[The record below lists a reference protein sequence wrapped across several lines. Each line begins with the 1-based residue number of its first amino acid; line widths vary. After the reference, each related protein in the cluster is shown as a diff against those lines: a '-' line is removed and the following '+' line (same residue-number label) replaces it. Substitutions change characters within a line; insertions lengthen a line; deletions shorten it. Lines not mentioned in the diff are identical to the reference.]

1 MLQLIFKYA
10 FKKQVY
16 YSQYLQDVFVDIVF
30 FNKKGNGYFIDI
42 GAYDGI
48 KFSNTYYF
56 EKKYQWQGVAVEPNK
71 EVFYRLEQNRNC
83 NLINGVISDIDGQV
97 EYMRVEG
104 EGEMLSGIV
113 NNFAEKHINRI
124 DKSVENFG
132 GNKVVETVD
141 SYSIKTVIKKYQIDH
156 ISILSIDTEGSELQI
171 LKTFPFDVI
180 KPKVILVENNFRSK
194 EFNDYLTFHGYR
206 FCFRLGDDIYLNG
219 SISNSIKFR
228 IWIFR
233 LLKKLK
239 VFKSGY

>member
-1 MLQLIFKYA
+1 MLQLALKYL
-10 FKKQVY
+10 FKKQTY
-16 YSQYLQDVFVDIVF
+16 YSQYLQDMFLDIVF
-30 FNKKGNGYFIDI
+30 FDKSEEGYFIDI

-48 KFSNTYYF
+48 KFSNSFYF

-71 EVFYRLEQNRNC
+71 DVFYRLKQNRNC

-97 EYMRVEG
+97 DYMRVEG

-132 GNKVVETVD
+132 GNKVVETVN
-141 SYSIKTVIKKYQIDH
+141 SYSIKTVIKKYKIDH

-194 EFNDYLTFHGYR
+194 EFNDYLTLQGYR

-219 SISNSIKFR
+219 PISNSIKFR
-228 IWIFR
+228 IWVFR

-239 VFKSGY
+239 LFRPGY